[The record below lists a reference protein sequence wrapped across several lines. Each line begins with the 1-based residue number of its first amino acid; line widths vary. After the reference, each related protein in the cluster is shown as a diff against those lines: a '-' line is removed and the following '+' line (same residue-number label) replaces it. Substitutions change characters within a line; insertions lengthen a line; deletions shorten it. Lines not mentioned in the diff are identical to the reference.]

1 MTAPDSSDEPQVE
14 GLPVPPHGDSSDESP
29 QGFLLGKRRLVK
41 RDGSEVPF
49 DSGRIEGAV
58 LRALVA
64 VGEDDPGFARDV
76 AEVVTMALASRS
88 GDPPGVEQ
96 VQDLVE
102 QALVEMGR
110 AKVARAYILYRDR
123 RARARAALTI
133 TDREERE
140 GRMPWV
146 RAGAGTSP
154 WSQAR
159 IVAALMEEADLP
171 RAVSEDVADR
181 VERRVCD
188 SGLARISTPLIREF
202 VDNELMAMG
211 LETALHRQGPIGI
224 PRHDL
229 RRLLGKTRPSV
240 RANSVTDPLDAP
252 GRSRAGLED
261 EVADAILGRYSLV
274 DMLDERTSE
283 LHRLGTLWVEGL
295 RRPHLALSR
304 AIPANLCLRAE
315 PGAHSGSEMLG
326 ELAHYLRGVSHGV
339 VVEGL
344 HSVLSP
350 LLRSARAKDRV
361 RDLLAAMGALSH
373 ATGRFLDLASPGGR
387 GGALLRRLLPELE
400 ALRQAGQAHPR
411 LYLSWDELS
420 PAIATD
426 PELREQAAQLLAG
439 GSLVPIW
446 HGTNARW
453 VAPGCRRGRREA
465 GLLACGGA
473 VALNLPRLARQAGP
487 WREDLLFEALG
498 AGVQSALDGIEALD
512 AFQRRHPAAREDGL
526 RERRGFAV
534 VPVGLAEALRIL
546 GDGVVRS
553 AQGARLLGV
562 MADTTKRFADERGLS
577 VCVSSFFGDDA
588 RLAMAQADAKLPRAS
603 QPRLFADLPAAEAEG
618 DRPYGAGFVALPARS
633 SLQDPSEDAGEQA
646 IVCSTLRAG
655 ALASNPLWVSAD
667 RDVSSGLD
675 AWRLFHE
682 RRSGISEPEPS
693 LPLTDPGFSTDSAGD
708 NLFSPVRS

>member
-1 MTAPDSSDEPQVE
+1 
-14 GLPVPPHGDSSDESP
+14 
-29 QGFLLGKRRLVK
+29 
-41 RDGSEVPF
+41 
-49 DSGRIEGAV
+49 
-58 LRALVA
+58 
-64 VGEDDPGFARDV
+64 
-76 AEVVTMALASRS
+76 
-88 GDPPGVEQ
+88 VEQ

-110 AKVARAYILYRDR
+110 ARVARAYILYRDR
-123 RARARAALTI
+123 RARARAALTV

-154 WSQAR
+154 WSQPR

-171 RAVSEDVADR
+171 RSVSEDVAER

-229 RRLLGKTRPSV
+229 RRLLGVKRPSLRSNPSTEPV
-240 RANSVTDPLDAP
+240 AVAAP
-252 GRSRAGLED
+252 VRAGLED

-274 DMLDERTSE
+274 DLLDERTSE
-283 LHRLGTLWVEGL
+283 LHRRGSLWVEGL

-304 AIPANLCLRAE
+304 AIPANLCLRGE

-344 HSVLSP
+344 HGVVSP
-350 LLRSARAKDRV
+350 LLRSARARDRV
-361 RDLLAAMGALSH
+361 RDLLAAMGALSQ
-373 ATGRFLDLASPGGR
+373 ATGRFLDLANPGGR
-387 GGALLRRLLPELE
+387 GGALLRRLLPELA
-400 ALRQAGQAHPR
+400 ALRRAGQAHPR
-411 LYLSWDELS
+411 LYLSWDELA

-426 PELREQAAQLLAG
+426 PEVREQAAELLAG
-439 GSLVPIW
+439 GSLVPVW
-446 HGTNARW
+446 HGKGARW
-453 VAPGCRRGRREA
+453 VAPGCRRGRREV

-498 AGVQSALDGIEALD
+498 ARVQSALDGIEALD

-534 VPVGLAEALRIL
+534 VPVGLSEALRIL

-562 MADTTKRFADERGLS
+562 MADTARRFADERGLS
-577 VCVSSFFGDDA
+577 VCVSSFFGEDA
-588 RLAMAQADAKLPRAS
+588 RLSMAQADAKLPRAS
-603 QPRLFADLPAAEAEG
+603 QPRLFADLPAPEADD
-618 DRPYGAGFVALPARS
+618 DRPYGSGFVAQSAQS

-667 RDVSSGLD
+667 RDLTSGLD

-682 RRSGISEPEPS
+682 RRSGISEPDPS
-693 LPLTDPGFSTDSAGD
+693 PPLTAPGPAPDTAGD

>member
-1 MTAPDSSDEPQVE
+1 VTAPHSPDEPQVE
-14 GLPVPPHGDSSDESP
+14 GGPAAPHADSSDEAP
-29 QGFLLGKRRLVK
+29 QGFLLGKRRLIK

-76 AEVVTMALASRS
+76 AEVVSLALASRP
-88 GDPPGVEQ
+88 GGTPGVEQ

-110 AKVARAYILYRDR
+110 ARVARAYILYRDR

-171 RAVSEDVADR
+171 RAVSEDVAER

-240 RANSVTDPLDAP
+240 RASSITDPLEA
-252 GRSRAGLED
+252 GLCRAGLED
-261 EVADAILGRYSLV
+261 EVADAILSRYSLA
-274 DMLDERTSE
+274 DLLDEHTSE
-283 LHRLGTLWVEGL
+283 LHRQGTLWVEGL

-304 AIPANLCLRAE
+304 AIPASLCLRAE

-344 HSVLSP
+344 HSVVSP

-361 RDLLAAMGALSH
+361 RDLLAAMGALSQ
-373 ATGRFLDLASPGGR
+373 ATGRFLDLSSPGGR

-420 PAIATD
+420 PAIATNPD
-426 PELREQAAQLLAG
+426 LREQAAQLLAG
-439 GSLVPIW
+439 GSLVPVW
-446 HGTNARW
+446 HGTGARW
-453 VAPGCRRGRREA
+453 VAPGCRRGRREV

-473 VALNLPRLARQAGP
+473 VALNLPQLARQAGP

-498 AGVQSALDGIEALD
+498 ARVQSALDGIEALD
-512 AFQRRHPAAREDGL
+512 TFQRRHPAAREDGL

-534 VPVGLAEALRIL
+534 VPIGLAEALRIL

-562 MADTTKRFADERGLS
+562 MADTTRRFADERGLS
-577 VCVSSFFGDDA
+577 VCVSSFFGEDA

-603 QPRLFADLPAAEAEG
+603 QPRLFADLPAPEAEG
-618 DRPYGAGFVALPARS
+618 DRPYGSGFVALPARS

-667 RDVSSGLD
+667 RDLTSGLD

-682 RRSGISEPEPS
+682 RRSGISEREPS
-693 LPLTDPGFSTDSAGD
+693 LPLTGTGSGPDSAGD